1 MTYYTTSKKTTFKC
15 IKNARKQFF
24 LKTTYFNNFAQEKSY
39 LFVQESATKTKSLL
53 KGPKSCKKI
62 TFVDY
67 TVLHTGFNRPK
78 YNTDECQVW
87 CKGFQNGF
95 NPFTLIL
102 QKCGSILV
110 KNYFNGTAA
119 LCCCWFC
126 CFWKQSFRDVLQNLS
141 S

>member
-24 LKTTYFNNFAQEKSY
+24 LKTTYFNNFKQEKSY

-67 TVLHTGFNRPK
+67 TNVLHTGFNRPK
-78 YNTDECQVW
+78 YNTDESQV
-87 CKGFQNGF
+87 
-95 NPFTLIL
+95 
-102 QKCGSILV
+102 
-110 KNYFNGTAA
+110 
-119 LCCCWFC
+119 
-126 CFWKQSFRDVLQNLS
+126 
-141 S
+141 